1 MPQKNITD
9 IVATIV
15 GELTP
20 LESEDRRRVIQA
32 SLMLLGE
39 SPVTSPE
46 RKTVDYENES
56 RADVDLPPRARTW
69 MRQNSLSTEQLH
81 QIFHPGDDGM
91 EIIVSAIPGKGK
103 RERVRNAYILLGTA
117 RLISSGDAKFE
128 DKDARAICERYGFF
142 DGTNHVKYMKDG
154 NEFTGSK
161 ERGWTL
167 TAPGLKHA
175 ASIISELTKS

>member
-1 MPQKNITD
+1 MTRKNITD

-39 SPVTSPE
+39 SLVTSPE
-46 RKTVDYENES
+46 RVAVDHANDS
-56 RADVDLPPRARTW
+56 KDDVDLPPRARTW

-81 QIFHPGDDGM
+81 QIFHPSEDGM
-91 EIIVSAIPGKGK
+91 EIIVSNIPGKGN

-117 RLISSGDAKFE
+117 RLVSSGDAKFE
-128 DKDARAICERYGFF
+128 DKAARAVCERYGFF
-142 DGTNHVKYMKDG
+142 DRTNHMKYMKDG

-161 ERGWTL
+161 EKGWTL
-167 TAPGLKHA
+167 TAPGLKQA